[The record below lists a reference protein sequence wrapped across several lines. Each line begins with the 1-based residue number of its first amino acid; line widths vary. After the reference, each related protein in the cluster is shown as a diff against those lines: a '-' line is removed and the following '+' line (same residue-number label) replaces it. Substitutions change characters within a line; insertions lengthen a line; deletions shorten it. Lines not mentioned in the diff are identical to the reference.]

1 MFLKAVLQNLDNQFV
16 YRLDR
21 VSVIENVLVFI
32 LDTLTKRALN

>member
-21 VSVIENVLVFI
+21 VSVIENVWVFI